1 MIECCEP
8 ATKIRTNLP
17 WRTPPSFTK
26 ENIED
31 ALTNLYVKESQ
42 GKMFGVAKGG

>member
-17 WRTPPSFTK
+17 WHNSRQPGRLQTQLLLGG
-26 ENIED
+26 IEEVFEGD
-31 ALTNLYVKESQ
+31 PATE
-42 GKMFGVAKGG
+42 